1 MNPIK
6 LKPTWSKI
14 LLLSPLMGLLVLI
27 GVIIFIRNE
36 PMDTIGYMIAVVYV
50 FLASFVFWSIF
61 LHLPYFTI
69 VIDSGFLT
77 GPSLLGVGWR
87 RVTIPINE
95 IDLPATGT
103 SLDWLGFYV
112 IKSRQG
118 QKITLWGFD
127 ENPFGKLTSALSNQ
141 SEAH

>member
-14 LLLSPLMGLLVLI
+14 LLLSPVMGLLVLI
-27 GVIIFIRNE
+27 GVILFIRNE
-36 PMDTIGYMIAVVYV
+36 PMDTIGYVIAVVYV
-50 FLASFVFWSIF
+50 FLASFVFWAIF

-127 ENPFGKLTSALSNQ
+127 ENQFGKLTSALGNQ
-141 SEAH
+141 GEAH

>member
-14 LLLSPLMGLLVLI
+14 LLLSPVMGLLVLI
-27 GVIIFIRNE
+27 GVMIFIRNE
-36 PMDTIGYMIAVVYV
+36 PMDTIGFVIAVVYV
-50 FLASFVFWSIF
+50 FLASFVFWAIF

-87 RVTIPINE
+87 HVTIPINE

-127 ENPFGKLTSALSNQ
+127 ENQFGKLTSALSNQ
-141 SEAH
+141 GEAH